1 MVIVIFAAIRMLRPI
16 ECGENVRASD
26 ALHSLDAVLTSP
38 QFRGCPQLVSF
49 LRFVVM
55 TTLDGHGDRLKGY
68 TIAVEALGRGERF
81 DPQSDA
87 IVRVEAVRL
96 RRALARY
103 DAGEGA
109 HDAILIEL
117 RRGSYVPSFRRRGG
131 GGRELVPALLQAMR
145 ALRWLLRIRLTLRA
159 PRD

>member
-1 MVIVIFAAIRMLRPI
+1 MAWLLQR
-16 ECGENVRASD
+16 GEHVRASD
-26 ALHSLDAVLTSP
+26 ALHSLNAVLTSP

-49 LRFVVM
+49 LRFVVT

-103 DAGEGA
+103 YAGEGA
-109 HDAILIEL
+109 HDAVLIEL
-117 RRGSYVPSFRRRGG
+117 RRGSYVPSLRRRGG
-131 GGRELVPALLQAMR
+131 NARELSPSVSRGGRAGR
-145 ALRWLLRIRLTLRA
+145 
-159 PRD
+159 

>member
-1 MVIVIFAAIRMLRPI
+1 MSGAIRMPPPI
-16 ECGENVRASD
+16 ECGENVGPAD
-26 ALHSLDAVLTSP
+26 ALHSLNAVLTSP
-38 QFRGCPQLVSF
+38 QFRGCPQLTSF

-55 TTLDGHGDRLKGY
+55 MTLDGRGDRLKGY

-103 DAGEGA
+103 YAGEGA
-109 HDAILIEL
+109 RDAVLIEL

-131 GGRELVPALLQAMR
+131 GTRELVPALLQATR
-145 ALRWLLRIRLTLRA
+145 AVRRLLRIRLTPQA
-159 PRD
+159 PCD